1 MKYFLASLLFVE
13 VSRCEFLHGVALQ
26 EDRNDRGLGFDPDS
40 QAQIQ
45 ENIIGQRL
53 VTPSKWTNNS
63 ATLADGSMSK
73 TNWLIIVCM
82 LISVLAWIL
91 EPDQIV
97 DILAYSGQNLLKGKI
112 WTLFTALFIHSDPT
126 HLIGNMIFL
135 YIFGNTLENELG
147 ETWVI
152 VPFFIGGT
160 SSFLISTIFYDPTTY
175 LIGASAA
182 IFTLTAII
190 MLVKPLKFSFYFLMP
205 QGLVAI
211 IYFTY
216 NLLAVHYG
224 FQGNISYIG
233 HVIGFTIGIPFG
245 IFASKDWFKNLLIT
259 AGLFLIYLLIIWILL
274 NIQTILT

>member
-1 MKYFLASLLFVE
+1 M
-13 VSRCEFLHGVALQ
+13 
-26 EDRNDRGLGFDPDS
+26 N
-40 QAQIQ
+40 
-45 ENIIGQRL
+45 
-53 VTPSKWTNNS
+53 
-63 ATLADGSMSK
+63 K
-73 TNWLIIVCM
+73 TNWLIILCM
-82 LISVLAWIL
+82 LASVLSWIL
-91 EPDQIV
+91 ATNQII
-97 DILAYSGQNLLKGKI
+97 DLLAYSGQNLLKGRI
-112 WTLFTALFIHSDPT
+112 WTPFTALFLHGNLA

-147 ETWVI
+147 ETWML
-152 VPFFIGGT
+152 VPFFIGGI

-175 LIGASAA
+175 QIGASAA
-182 IFTLTAII
+182 IFTLTAVI

-216 NLLAVHYG
+216 NLLAVQYG

-245 IFASKDWFKNLLIT
+245 IVASKDWVKNLLIT
-259 AGLFLIYLLIIWILL
+259 GGLFLIYLVILWILL